1 VKPRTVLILAAL
13 VAALAAFIWFVER
26 DLPSSEELV
35 ERSKKVL
42 AFESDEVTALAI
54 EWEGETVRLERAPA
68 PEREGDAGEDAEED
82 EEDEG
87 AAEPAPS
94 PEWRLTEPVEARA
107 DRAAVEGLLA
117 SLSGLD
123 KRRTLEDAERSEVG
137 LDPPRG
143 RVTVVTADGERTL
156 EIGAEVPA
164 SENVLV
170 ALAGEPEVWVT
181 PRSFTVQLGR
191 EPGEWRSRE
200 VVSVTQD
207 RISGLTL
214 RRSGAEAPVVL
225 SRREGERFY
234 LEAPVDDLADPELV
248 ERALSDL
255 VTLRAQRFLDGGGE
269 GDEPASPA
277 GLGLEPPR
285 AVIEATVEGGEPL
298 RVELG
303 APVAEEPAGGA
314 DEGAGAPGGAV
325 YARVG
330 GQLFETVTD
339 LDEAAARP
347 PDQWR
352 SPSWTELRSFEVD
365 RIEVTEPGADEL
377 VLDREGVDW
386 RRGEETVPYTVA
398 SDLLFALT
406 EAEGE
411 VEGGAVGPEAP
422 SAEGALRSAAKAPS
436 AEGAL
441 RSTEPILTV
450 RLVAEEGGEET
461 LTLYA
466 EEGGAFPARSTA
478 RRATVLLPAEKVN
491 AVREALRK
499 ARAAEPVKDG

>member
-54 EWEGETVRLERAPA
+54 EWDGQTVRLERAPA
-68 PEREGDAGEDAEED
+68 PERAEDAGEEAEED
-82 EEDEG
+82 EQAE
-87 AAEPAPS
+87 EPAPS

-225 SRREGERFY
+225 VRREGERFY
-234 LEAPVDDLADPELV
+234 LEEPVDDLADPELV
-248 ERALSDL
+248 ERTLSDL

-277 GLGLEPPR
+277 ALGLEPPR
-285 AVIEATVEGGEPL
+285 AVIEVTVEGGEPL

-303 APVAEEPAGGA
+303 APVGEEPAGGA
-314 DEGAGAPGGAV
+314 DEWAGAPGGAV

-339 LDEAAARP
+339 LDDAAARP

-365 RIEVTEPGADEL
+365 RIEVTEPGAAEL
-377 VLDREGVDW
+377 VLEREGVDW

-411 VEGGAVGPEAP
+411 VEGGA
-422 SAEGALRSAAKAPS
+422 S

-441 RSTEPILTV
+441 RSTEPILTI
-450 RLVAEEGGEET
+450 RLAAEEGAEET
-461 LTLYA
+461 LTLYP
-466 EEGGAFPARSTA
+466 EQGGAFPARSTA
-478 RRATVLLPAEKVN
+478 RRATVLLPAEKVTE
-491 AVREALRK
+491 VREAVRK